1 MVKNGSDG
9 LPSFHTHWLSSLPFK
24 FSIVQFCIAGLIIT
38 SSIWLI
44 LSIEKKHHQ
53 ETQLSLSQNLG
64 LTIVAQ
70 LQQTT
75 SKIEALAASL
85 GSMGSTYAGSSDQL
99 KKIVP
104 ALLNTDGQQ
113 FLIEG
118 GGIWPEPGAFD
129 ATKHR
134 NSYFWARDKHNK
146 FELINGYNN
155 TNGSG
160 YHSELWYKPT
170 RFYPKGTT
178 YWSDAYIDPYT
189 DETLI
194 TASVPMW
201 LKHEFIGV
209 STIDLALS
217 SLKAFFEKLALHQG
231 YLFALDG
238 NNNLL
243 AHPAEFDELD
253 TGKPSPYLSHP
264 FSHFTQEQPA
274 YISLQKEIE
283 KIDALFIAKT
293 DQGKN
298 YDKTQLEALLQTVD
312 PSKRARLSALINANA
327 QGMSPNSER
336 TSSFVLNNDPLLKQP
351 VLVSVFHMPR
361 TYWKII
367 LVTPLGEV
375 GNQEHAIAAKIGIF
389 LLLSQLIALVILFIF
404 QHRLFI
410 KPISSMV
417 QSLQQGNIAKL
428 ELSANQRQDEIGQL
442 AKAFTSRNQQLE
454 IAYASLD
461 ASNLALEQQLE
472 MQKHAQ
478 EQLKAHKDQLN
489 DLLNASQNLIC
500 IKNTEG
506 FYSLVNDKFCEVLGI
521 ERDKIIGAKDRDLFP
536 SHIAEIIASHDRI
549 VINNESPQS
558 FEQPI
563 PTNQGEITYLITK
576 YPIQDQEGQIIAL
589 GAMAFDVSS
598 IKDINEKLTLRGEE
612 LSNQLIHREMQIQ
625 HLQMTLDKVEQ
636 SSISIDK
643 HKEQSRRLQDI
654 GIHNQRLMPQLIAEL
669 LRQQLVE
676 HELIF
681 TKLRSK
687 GALNQAKLE
696 QELTQLITQQTDKL
710 RHLLYLV
717 VPQSEQIRSVHIKQ
731 FIEHLLAVVEP
742 QLDEH
747 QIQCQLNCPDQM
759 TLQISPWT
767 LLILLYKLLLN
778 TIEHAF
784 GQAAMANDKQSAN
797 KLEITVVKYEQSLQ
811 IVIKDNG
818 VGLSPL
824 QLDELN
830 QNIQSNNEG
839 SLAELALWL
848 RMEFNGELTVT
859 SEAGQYTEVKC
870 VMHLSEDTNAPS

>member
-1 MVKNGSDG
+1 MAKNGPDG

-75 SKIEALAASL
+75 SKIEALAASM
-85 GSMGSTYAGSSDQL
+85 GSMGSTYAESSDQL

-113 FLIEG
+113 FLIAG
-118 GGIWPEPGAFD
+118 GGIWPEPGVFD
-129 ATKHR
+129 AKKHR

-170 RFYPKGTT
+170 RFYPIGTT

-201 LKHEFIGV
+201 LEHEFIGV
-209 STIDLALS
+209 STVDLALS
-217 SLKAFFEKLALHQG
+217 SLKEFFEKLALHQG

-253 TGKPSPYLSHP
+253 TDKPSPYLSHP
-264 FSHFTQEQPA
+264 FSHFTQEQPS
-274 YISLQKEIE
+274 YIPFQKEIE
-283 KIDALFIAKT
+283 KIDAQFIAKT
-293 DQGKN
+293 GQGN
-298 YDKTQLEALLQTVD
+298 IYDNTQLEALLQTVD

-336 TSSFVLNNDPLLKQP
+336 ISSFVLNNDPLLKEP

-375 GNQEHAIAAKIGIF
+375 GNQEHAIAAKIGSF

-521 ERDKIIGAKDRDLFP
+521 ERDKIIGAKDRDIFP

-625 HLQMTLDKVEQ
+625 HLQMTLNKVEQ

-669 LRQQLVE
+669 LRQQLAE
-676 HELIF
+676 HEFIF

-687 GALNQAKLE
+687 STLNQADVE

-717 VPQSEQIRSVHIKQ
+717 VPQSEQIKSVHIKQ
-731 FIEHLLAVVEP
+731 FIEHLLAVIEP
-742 QLDEH
+742 QLGEH
-747 QIQCQLNCPDQM
+747 QIQCQLNCPDLM

-784 GQAAMANDKQSAN
+784 GQTAMANDIQSAN
-797 KLEITVVKYEQSLQ
+797 KLEISVLKYEQSLQ

-818 VGLSPL
+818 VGLSTL

-830 QNIQSNNEG
+830 QNIQKNTEG

-848 RMEFNGELTVT
+848 RMGFNGELTVT

-870 VMHLSEDTNAPS
+870 LMHLSEDTNVPS